1 MKKDIP
7 KRPSADPTRN
17 AILKAAKTLFI
28 KKGFA
33 GTSISEIA
41 NLAKINQSLI
51 YHHFENKHNL
61 WCAVKRQTMELFIK
75 SGGIEFEDILQLQD
89 PRQVIEYLVRL
100 RFDVYDKFPELRRI
114 IDWQFLEPNPYE
126 FSGIKKESLNLLI
139 ALIENFQNQNKMIP
153 YYSADLILAY
163 IFHVPVGF
171 FKAYKDLTL
180 GYSDDALIKR
190 KQDYVQLCIDSLI
203 KSLVINN

>member
-1 MKKDIP
+1 MKKEKP
-7 KRPSADPTRN
+7 KRPSAEPTRT

-51 YHHFENKHNL
+51 YHHFKNKHNL
-61 WCAVKRQTMELFIK
+61 WSAVKRQTIELFIQG
-75 SGGIEFEDILQLQD
+75 GGIQFEEILQLQD

-114 IDWQFLEPNPYE
+114 VDWQFLEPNPYE
-126 FSGIKKESLNLLI
+126 FSGIKKETLNLLI
-139 ALIENFQNQNKMIP
+139 ALIENFQNQNRIIP
-153 YYSADLILAY
+153 YYAADLILGY
-163 IFHVPVGF
+163 IFHAPVGF
-171 FKAYKDLTL
+171 FKAYKDLSA
-180 GYSDDALIKR
+180 GFSDNALIKR

-203 KSLVINN
+203 KSLVVNS

>member
-1 MKKDIP
+1 MRKNIP
-7 KRPSADPTRN
+7 KRSSAEPTRI

-33 GTSISEIA
+33 GTSISQIA

-51 YHHFENKHNL
+51 YHHFENKNNL
-61 WCAVKRQTMELFIK
+61 WCAVKRQTMELFVK
-75 SGGIEFEDILQLQD
+75 GGGIQFEEILQLQD
-89 PRQVIEYLVRL
+89 PRQVIEYLIRL

-126 FSGIKKESLNLLI
+126 LRGIKMESLNLLI
-139 ALIENFQNQNKMIP
+139 ALIENFQNQNKIIP

-171 FKAYKDLTL
+171 FKGYKDLTE
-180 GYSDDALIKR
+180 GYSGDALIKR

-203 KSLVINN
+203 KSLVLN